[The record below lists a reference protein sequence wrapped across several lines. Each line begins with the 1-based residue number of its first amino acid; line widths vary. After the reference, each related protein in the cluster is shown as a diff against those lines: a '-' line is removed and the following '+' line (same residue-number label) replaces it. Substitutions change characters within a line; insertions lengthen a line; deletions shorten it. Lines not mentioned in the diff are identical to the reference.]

1 MSYIIKTH
9 LTLIFK
15 LRCLSRVMIRVA
27 GLTKYYSGKPAARE
41 ITFSVE
47 KGEVFGLLGTN
58 GAGKSTTIKM
68 LCGLLKPSKGSITIS
83 GIDLQRTPLKAK
95 SIMGYLPENPLLYDK
110 LTGAECLELIGK
122 LRKLS
127 TNMIEQRV
135 SYYAKTLGLDEQ
147 IYQEVGTYSK
157 GMRQKIAIA
166 MTLIHDPEMVLLD
179 EPASG
184 LDPRYTKLLKDWI
197 KNLAAN
203 GRTILLSTH
212 IIEMA
217 ESLCTKVAIIDRGK
231 LLAVGTIQ
239 EIQASTRTN
248 NLEDAFIRL
257 IGD

>member
-1 MSYIIKTH
+1 MIK
-9 LTLIFK
+9 
-15 LRCLSRVMIRVA
+15 VN
-27 GLTKYYSGKPAARE
+27 GLTKYYGSKPAAKDISFE
-41 ITFSVE
+41 VK

-68 LCGLLKPSKGSITIS
+68 LCGLLKPTRGSIRI
-83 GIDLQRTPLKAK
+83 GDIDLQRMPLKAK
-95 SIMGYLPENPLLYDK
+95 SMMGYLPENPLIYDK
-110 LTGAECLELIGK
+110 LTGAETLELIGK

-127 TNMIEQRV
+127 IDMIEQRV
-135 SYYAKTLGLDEQ
+135 KYYADTLGLGEQ
-147 IYQEVGTYSK
+147 IYHEVGTYSK
-157 GMRQKIAIA
+157 GMRQKLAIA

-197 KNLAAN
+197 KNLSAN

-217 ESLCTKVAIIDRGK
+217 ETLCDKIGIIDQGK
-231 LLAVGTIQ
+231 MKAMGTVQ
-239 EIQASTRTN
+239 EIQNSTGVN

-257 IGD
+257 ISI

>member
-1 MSYIIKTH
+1 MIK
-9 LTLIFK
+9 
-15 LRCLSRVMIRVA
+15 VN
-27 GLTKYYSGKPAARE
+27 GLTKYYGNKPAAKD
-41 ITFSVE
+41 ITFEVK

-68 LCGLLKPSKGSITIS
+68 LCGLLKPTRGSILI
-83 GIDLQRTPLKAK
+83 GDIDLNRMPLKAK
-95 SIMGYLPENPLLYDK
+95 SMMGYLPENPLIYDK
-110 LTGAECLELIGK
+110 LTGAETLELIGR

-127 TNMIEQRV
+127 NDMIEQRV
-135 SYYAKTLGLDEQ
+135 KYYAQTLDLGEQ
-147 IYQEVGTYSK
+147 IYHEVGTYSK
-157 GMRQKIAIA
+157 GMRQKLAIA

-197 KNLAAN
+197 KNLSAN

-217 ESLCTKVAIIDRGK
+217 ETLCDRIGIIDQGK
-231 LLAVGTIQ
+231 LMAIGTVN
-239 EIQASTRTN
+239 EIQTSTGVG

-257 IGD
+257 IST

>member
-1 MSYIIKTH
+1 
-9 LTLIFK
+9 
-15 LRCLSRVMIRVA
+15 MIRVA
-27 GLTKYYSGKPAARE
+27 GLTKYYSGKPAAKD
-41 ITFSVE
+41 ISFTVG

-68 LCGLLKPSKGSITIS
+68 LCGLLRPSKGTVTI
-83 GIDLQRTPLKAK
+83 GGVDLRRTPLKAK

-127 TNMIEQRV
+127 SSMIKQRIK
-135 SYYAKTLGLDEQ
+135 YYAKTLGLDEQ

-203 GRTILLSTH
+203 GRTVLLSTH

-217 ESLCTKVAIIDRGK
+217 ENLCTKVAIIDRGK

-239 EIQASTRTN
+239 EIQASTGVN
-248 NLEDAFIRL
+248 NLEDAFLRL

>member
-1 MSYIIKTH
+1 MIKV
-9 LTLIFK
+9 
-15 LRCLSRVMIRVA
+15 S
-27 GLTKYYSGKPAARE
+27 GLTKYYGSKPAAKDISFE
-41 ITFSVE
+41 VK

-68 LCGLLKPSKGSITIS
+68 LCGLLKPTRGSIRI
-83 GIDLQRTPLKAK
+83 GDVDLQKMPLKAK
-95 SIMGYLPENPLLYDK
+95 SMMGYLPENPLVYDK
-110 LTGAECLELIGK
+110 LTGAETLELIGK

-127 TNMIEQRV
+127 IDMIEQRV
-135 SYYAKTLGLDEQ
+135 KYYADTLGLGEQ
-147 IYQEVGTYSK
+147 IYHEVGTYSK
-157 GMRQKIAIA
+157 GMRQKLAIA

-197 KNLAAN
+197 KNLSAN

-217 ESLCTKVAIIDRGK
+217 ETLCDKIGIIDQGK
-231 LLAVGTIQ
+231 MKAMGTVQ
-239 EIQASTRTN
+239 EIQNSTGVN

-257 IGD
+257 ISI